1 MAIKRLDDF
10 NHEVE
15 VTKEVL
21 SSMPINNAKNVALYK
36 NKISEFTQT
45 IEVVEYNGSRLNSK
59 YHCKLCVNI
68 WEQRSD
74 HFKGH
79 GTLHYVCPKCKR

>member
-36 NKISEFTQT
+36 NKISELKDEYSLR
-45 IEVVEYNGSRLNSK
+45 IE
-59 YHCKLCVNI
+59 
-68 WEQRSD
+68 
-74 HFKGH
+74 
-79 GTLHYVCPKCKR
+79 